1 MRQSHFYRVIC
12 VGLVGLMVSSCGAAG
27 LVIQQSDRRL
37 NRGATGEVL
46 YRLAKTEANERE
58 CLIIAAVLRHEPLGL
73 SLNRLRTR
81 VNRGEAPLV
90 SVQFPSL
97 SDDDQ
102 LDLEAGSLKTQM
114 QPYEM
119 NCEWKSLGFKGQP
132 TMSRGPS
139 YSFIGAPVISESGNL
154 AVIGVGHVGP
164 QNPRAL
170 GMDPAPNPV
179 VGQGQF
185 CLLRRSAKG
194 WAVETCRTT
203 WAM

>member
-1 MRQSHFYRVIC
+1 M
-12 VGLVGLMVSSCGAAG
+12 GLMVSSCGAARV
-27 LVIQQSDRRL
+27 VIQQSDRRL
-37 NRGATGEVL
+37 NRGATGEVI
-46 YRLAKTEANERE
+46 YRLAKIEANDRE
-58 CLIIAAVLRHEPLGL
+58 CLIIAAVLRHKPLGL
-73 SLNRLRTR
+73 SLSRLRTR

-102 LDLEAGSLKTQM
+102 LDLEAASLKTQV
-114 QPYEM
+114 QPYDM
-119 NCEWKSLGFKGQP
+119 ACAWKALGFKGHP
-132 TMSRGPS
+132 TMSLGPS
-139 YSFIGAPVISESGNL
+139 YSFIGAPMISASGNL

-170 GMDPAPNPV
+170 GLDPTPNPV
-179 VGQGQF
+179 VGEGQV

>member
-1 MRQSHFYRVIC
+1 MRQSNIHRLVC
-12 VGLVGLMVSSCGAAG
+12 AGLAGLMVSSCGAAG

-37 NRGATGEVL
+37 NRGATGEVI
-46 YRLAKTEANERE
+46 YRLAKVEANERQ
-58 CLIIAAVLRHEPLGL
+58 CLIIAAVLRHKPLGL

-81 VNRGEAPLV
+81 VDRGEAPLL

-97 SDDDQ
+97 SDEDQ
-102 LDLEAGSLKTQM
+102 LDLEAASLKTQM
-114 QPYEM
+114 QPYDM
-119 NCEWKSLGFKGQP
+119 NCDWKALGFKGQP
-132 TMSRGPS
+132 AMSRGPS
-139 YSFIGAPVISESGNL
+139 YSFIGAPVISASGNL

-170 GMDPAPNPV
+170 SMDPAPNPV

-185 CLLRRSAKG
+185 CLLRLSPTG